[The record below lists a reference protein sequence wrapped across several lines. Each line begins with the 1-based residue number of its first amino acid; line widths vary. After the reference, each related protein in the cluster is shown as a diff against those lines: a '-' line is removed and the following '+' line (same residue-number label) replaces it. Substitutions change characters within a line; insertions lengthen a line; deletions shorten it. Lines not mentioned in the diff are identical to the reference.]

1 MEPLYFLIFLAFII
15 IILLLILI
23 FKKAPVVTTNNES
36 LLLHIQQLIQQ
47 ETLHQMQVVKQL
59 SQDQKQTLEQSH
71 HNLQQT
77 LWQFQQQITKNIKE
91 IGHHHQQFNQQTTNY
106 LQHLKKDV
114 NEHLSHLRLDNAQ
127 QLEQMRMT
135 VDEKLQKTL
144 NERLAHSFEIVHK
157 QLVTVQ
163 EGLGAMQNIANDVGG
178 LKKVLSNVKLRG
190 GIGEVQLGLILEQ
203 ILSAEQYGYQ
213 VKVNPNE
220 NTVVEYA
227 IKLPGNN
234 ELDHI
239 WVPIDSKFP
248 KDTYENLLHA
258 YDQGDAQQI
267 LVQQKQLEI
276 TLKKMAKDIH
286 DKYIQPPFTTGFGIL
301 FLPFESIYAEVIRNS
316 SLVDQIQQQY
326 NVVITG
332 PNTITALLNSLQ
344 MGFKTL
350 AIQKRSQEVWQV
362 LAGVKKEFSNFE
374 NLITKAQQ
382 NIQTGLNQL
391 DDLVGRR
398 TRAINRQL
406 KDVTDEPSLL
416 D

>member
-1 MEPLYFLIFLAFII
+1 MEPLYFLIILAII
-15 IILLLILI
+15 TIILLLILI

-47 ETLHQMQVVKQL
+47 ETLHQIQVVKQL

-71 HNLQQT
+71 NTLQQT

-106 LQHLKKDV
+106 LQHLKMDV

-213 VKVNPNE
+213 VKVNPSE

-234 ELDHI
+234 EFDHI

>member
-1 MEPLYFLIFLAFII
+1 MESYILIY
-15 IILLLILI
+15 LLLIINTLLI
-23 FKKAPVVTTNNES
+23 IALFFRKTKQENNDDKFQHLKE
-36 LLLHIQQLIQQ
+36 LIQQ
-47 ETLHQMQVVKQL
+47 QQQHFLQL
-59 SQDQKQTLEQSH
+59 FNQHIKEQKNMLDLQHTQIQQQ
-71 HNLQQT
+71 LQQIH
-77 LWQFQQQITKNIKE
+77 QQQIKQIKD
-91 IGHHHQQFNQQTTNY
+91 ITTYNQQFNNQMTNY
-106 LQHLKKDV
+106 IQHLKQDV

-127 QLEQMRMT
+127 QLDQMRAT

-144 NERLAHSFEIVHK
+144 NERLAHSFEIVNK
-157 QLVTVQ
+157 QLMTVQ
-163 EGLGAMQNIANDVGG
+163 EGLGAMQHIANDVGG

-190 GIGEVQLGLILEQ
+190 GIGEVQLGMILEQ
-203 ILSAEQYGYQ
+203 ILSADQYGYQ
-213 VKVNPNE
+213 VKVNPHE

-227 IKLPGNN
+227 IKLPGQ
-234 ELDHI
+234 DHQEQI

-248 KDTYENLLHA
+248 KDTYEHLLTA
-258 YDQGDAQQI
+258 YDSGDPQQI
-267 LVQQKQLEI
+267 LLQQKNLEQ

-286 DKYIQPPFTTGFGIL
+286 DKYIHPPFTTGFGIL

-374 NLITKAQQ
+374 MLITKAHN

-391 DDLVGRR
+391 DDLVGKR

-406 KDVTDEPSLL
+406 KDITNDTNLIE
-416 D
+416 